1 MTQHIQ
7 PLSTVEQ
14 AFLDGPV
21 NVLCGMIDDWHIQT
35 SKQIPDDVWNYIKEQ
50 KFLGMI
56 VPIGYGGLGLS
67 AIGQSAV
74 IEKIASVSPTLAIT
88 IMVPNSLGPA
98 ELLMHY
104 GTQPQK
110 DKYLAKLATVKKCRV
125 LV

>member
-1 MTQHIQ
+1 
-7 PLSTVEQ
+7 
-14 AFLDGPV
+14 
-21 NVLCGMIDDWHIQT
+21 
-35 SKQIPDDVWNYIKEQ
+35 
-50 KFLGMI
+50 MI

-110 DKYLAKLATVKKCRV
+110 DKYLAKLATGEEMPCFGLTELT
-125 LV
+125 LVQMPVV